1 MKIAKD
7 DNEKIMID
15 TKIYNIKKMLRKNYD
30 DIKRASGG
38 NEHLH
43 DVLQEYRAHHE
54 AVSKQKEEECEAL
67 WMLTNYIQE
76 TAKEQTNSKELLR
89 ELKKDQSIIIKEIK
103 NVQKIRS
110 SHFIFEVISFSKS
123 FHFRSHF
130 IFEVI

>member
-67 WMLTNYIQE
+67 WMLTNYIQ
-76 TAKEQTNSKELLR
+76 
-89 ELKKDQSIIIKEIK
+89 
-103 NVQKIRS
+103 
-110 SHFIFEVISFSKS
+110 
-123 FHFRSHF
+123 
-130 IFEVI
+130 

>member
-1 MKIAKD
+1 MEIAKD
-7 DNEKIMID
+7 DNKKIMID
-15 TKIYNIKKMLRKNYD
+15 TKIGNIEKMLRKNYD

-103 NVQKIRS
+103 NVQK
-110 SHFIFEVISFSKS
+110 EMSKMK
-123 FHFRSHF
+123 
-130 IFEVI
+130 